1 MSKNGVKVIARNRK
15 AHHDYHIVET
25 FEAGIV
31 LTGTEIKSIRQ
42 GRVNIQDSYARI
54 EDGELFIMGMHISP
68 FEHGNR
74 HNVDPTRTRKL
85 LMHAKEI
92 QQLLGKTKTKGLT
105 LIPLDVHLKNGFA
118 KIQLAL
124 ARGKK
129 LYDKRETVAKRDAE
143 REIQRRLKERNV
155 RY

>member
-1 MSKNGVKVIARNRK
+1 MRKDGVKIIARNRK
-15 AHHDYHIVET
+15 ATHDYHIEET

-54 EDGELFIMGMHISP
+54 VNGELFIIGMHISP

-74 HNVDPTRTRKL
+74 QNVDPTRTRKL

-92 QQLLGKTKTKGLT
+92 KQLLGKTKLKGLT
-105 LIPLDVHLKNGFA
+105 LIPLDVHLRNGFA

-124 ARGKK
+124 GRGKK
-129 LYDKRETVAKRDAE
+129 LYDKRATAAKRDSE
-143 REIQRRLKERNV
+143 REIQRRLKERNFG
-155 RY
+155 Y